1 MFISWVTQEGSKVI
15 DLVEITYP
23 RPRACVIALH
33 GVHDRVTAER
43 MERLLHEALALNDVV
58 VVDVGG
64 ADFIDSSLVRNLLV
78 ADRRAREQGKVFRLQ
93 MGTAPI
99 IRRVLELSGVVET
112 LSIAH
117 TRDEALESV
126 NVEPSVKSRSR
137 G

>member
-1 MFISWVTQEGSKVI
+1 
-15 DLVEITYP
+15 
-23 RPRACVIALH
+23 
-33 GVHDRVTAER
+33 
-43 MERLLHEALALNDVV
+43 MERLLHEALPLNDVG

-64 ADFIDSSLVRNLLV
+64 TDFIDSSLVRNLLV